1 MAFKF
6 EGVLECSPRPEIDV
20 EGNKLV
26 SILIPTFNRE
36 RYLGIALA
44 SATAQTYSNTEIV
57 VVDNCSTDRSWEIIE
72 DFASRFDNL
81 RAYRHNRNHGVSF
94 NFMTTFE
101 LARGY
106 YHKWLMS
113 DDALSINCVSVL
125 VQMLEAQ
132 PSAILGSSS
141 RVPIDED
148 GKVLPNI
155 SATIPLVDSTGYYK
169 GASVIERVLVDG
181 TNRIGE
187 PTTALYR
194 AQDVNLERYFR
205 DGSRLRWIGDV
216 DLWVDLL
223 KRGDLA
229 YAHIPLSFFRLH
241 DGQDQKSA
249 SVEAALPEW
258 LLLIQECWLEG
269 VISWEMAA
277 SAVANQISFFAS
289 HLHYSDGEE
298 KKRLLPLARF
308 AFEVYEAVCSGR
320 NVTAPLCPPEIPSFV

>member
-57 VVDNCSTDRSWEIIE
+57 VVDNCSTDKSWEIIE

-81 RAYRHNRNHGVSF
+81 RAYRHNHNHGVIF
-94 NFMTTFE
+94 NFSTAFE

-113 DDALSINCVSVL
+113 DDALSINCVSIL
-125 VQMLEAQ
+125 VQMLEDQ
-132 PSAILGSSS
+132 PSAILASSS

-148 GKVLPNI
+148 GKILPNI
-155 SATIPLVDSTGYYK
+155 SETIPLVDSTGYYI
-169 GASVIERVLVDG
+169 GASAIERVFVDG

-187 PTTALYR
+187 PTTVLYR
-194 AQDVNLERYFR
+194 VQDVNLEKYFR
-205 DGSRLRWIGDV
+205 DSSRLRWAW
-216 DLWVDLL
+216 DLDIWVDLL

-229 YAHIPLSFFRLH
+229 YMHTPLSFFRLH
-241 DGQDQKSA
+241 DSQDSKSS
-249 SVEAALPEW
+249 SVRSAVPEW

-277 SAVANQISFFAS
+277 SAVAAQMSWLAG
-289 HLHYSDGEE
+289 HLRFCDGVE

-308 AFEVYEAVCSGR
+308 VFEVYEAVCSGR
-320 NVTAPLCPPEIPSFV
+320 NVTAPLCPPEIMSCV